1 MATPA
6 RLLVALT
13 VTLVALTITL
23 FLVDA
28 YGETT
33 AAALASGAPTSLVA
47 APPKPSP
54 VQPIVL
60 SGTNS
65 KVTDPM
71 DIPPGNYRVSW
82 QGTDTGR
89 LSDGSTMSENFVVY
103 VQGKSKTLIVD
114 AVLPDTPSGQSLLSS
129 AGGGFIID
137 VEADQATWNITLTW
151 LSP

>member
-13 VTLVALTITL
+13 VTLVALTVTL

-28 YGETT
+28 GGETT
-33 AAALASGAPTSLVA
+33 AAPLASGAPPSLVP
-47 APPKPSP
+47 APPEPSP

-65 KVTDPM
+65 KVTDPI

-89 LSDGSTMSENFVVY
+89 WGDGSMMSENFMVY
-103 VQGKSKTLIVD
+103 VQGQSKTLMVNAI
-114 AVLPDTPSGQSLLSS
+114 LPDRPSGQSLFSS

-137 VEADQATWNITLTW
+137 VEADQATWNIT
-151 LSP
+151 